1 MKVKHAPIV
10 TVTEALSLL
19 GIRKSSLLLLERE
32 AGIPEFQ
39 GRDGYTAGQMR
50 RLFDAV
56 RRILGRNKA
65 D

>member
-10 TVTEALSLL
+10 TITEALSLL

-32 AGIPEFQ
+32 AGIPESP

-65 D
+65 A